1 MRRKTPA
8 CFWNVT
14 KVFNTWH
21 IGGSHL
27 NLIMYRWES
36 RICVDSMFVTHPT
49 WQRYDN
55 DKRQLPRFQYF
66 KAVEKWHGNICW
78 CSLKT
83 ISTLWNIKLAAWGN
97 DSGKTGTLLFTH
109 QSPHS
114 KPPSSHPP
122 RILASLSSFS
132 ACTFALHVFVH
143 QLPLVSTIYESVSRD
158 WESCILLRRP

>member
-55 DKRQLPRFQYF
+55 NKRQLPRFQYF
-66 KAVEKWHGNICW
+66 KAVEKWRGNICW

-83 ISTLWNIKLAAWGN
+83 ISTHPNSMKH
-97 DSGKTGTLLFTH
+97 KTGCLGKWLWQKRHSTIH
-109 QSPHS
+109 PPHS
-114 KPPSSHPP
+114 PPHCKPSSSHPPRIVP

-132 ACTFALHVFVH
+132 ACTFALHV
-143 QLPLVSTIYESVSRD
+143 LAALVTSSFYY
-158 WESCILLRRP
+158 LHY